1 MSDDRN
7 PALPGLELPAVPPSE
22 LAKAVEATLVQ
33 LQADGHL
40 DTQRDAARM
49 ALARELAAVIALK
62 RSSGRASTVGQDA
75 KVLLDLLDGMVP
87 TEAATSADLALSKA
101 MELWS
106 AQMAEHLARL
116 EGGA

>member
-1 MSDDRN
+1 MTEEAA
-7 PALPGLELPAVPPSE
+7 PAIPGLELPRVPESE

-49 ALARELAAVIALK
+49 ALARELAAVIAHK
-62 RSSGRASTVGQDA
+62 RTSGRASTVGQDA

-87 TEAATSADLALSKA
+87 AEAASSVDLKIAQA
-101 MELWS
+101 MAEWS
-106 AQMAEHLARL
+106 AAIAARGQAS
-116 EGGA
+116 E